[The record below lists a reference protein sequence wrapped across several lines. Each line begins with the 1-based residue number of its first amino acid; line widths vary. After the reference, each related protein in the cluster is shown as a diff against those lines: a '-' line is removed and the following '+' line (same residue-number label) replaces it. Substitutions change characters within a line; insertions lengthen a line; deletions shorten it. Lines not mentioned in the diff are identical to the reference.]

1 MRNKIFGGIDILWG
15 GALLFRWLTSGT
27 SSGGSS
33 AYQAGQSVAVIFGA
47 LMLVAGLYYFFR
59 KPT

>member
-1 MRNKIFGGIDILWG
+1 MRNKIFGGIGILWG
-15 GALLFRWLTSGT
+15 GAVLFRWFT
-27 SSGGSS
+27 SSTPNGDSS

-59 KPT
+59 KPS

>member
-1 MRNKIFGGIDILWG
+1 MRNKIFGGIGILWG
-15 GALLFRWLTSGT
+15 GAVLFRWFT
-27 SSGGSS
+27 SSTPNGGSS

-59 KPT
+59 KPS